1 MADSDPTTT
10 RIKPTPESCG
20 LPVSEGISWLELMA
34 QDSRPAP
41 DVLTTPSYQNRGSKP
56 LAAARYTSEDF
67 ARLERERM
75 WPRVWQFAAR
85 EEDLPEAGDYVV
97 YENAGRSFL
106 ISRQDDG
113 SVRAMHNVCLH
124 RGRKLRTEDGHA
136 DRFICPFH
144 GFAWNK
150 DGSFN
155 HMPCQWDF
163 AHLEEANL
171 SLPPVEVGQWGGY
184 IFLREEPGGPSLE
197 EYLAPLPEHFKRWR
211 HEECVTVMWVG
222 KEVAANWKVTAE
234 AFMEAWHTIV
244 THPQLLPFTGD
255 CNSAYWTWGD
265 HVNVNLV
272 PFGIMSPHLDP
283 TSHDQ
288 QWIVDE
294 FVKYNGRSGDNYDAG
309 GDPYYVAVPEGMT
322 ARKALG
328 AKMRAAYTA
337 QTGYDHEDATDA
349 ELLDALVYNVF
360 PNFAPWGGFMPNI
373 VYRWRPGKT
382 PDTCIM
388 EVRILMRVKKGEKHP
403 RGVPM
408 KFLRLDQKWTEAPEL
423 GILGD
428 VFEQDMDNLP
438 YVQQGL
444 HASKTGIVNLGNYQE
459 IRLRQFQQ
467 TLDKYLGI
475 AEGSDGA
482 KDSDGAGA

>member
-1 MADSDPTTT
+1 
-10 RIKPTPESCG
+10 
-20 LPVSEGISWLELMA
+20 MA

-136 DRFICPFH
+136 DRFVCPFH

-155 HMPCQWDF
+155 HMPCKWDF

-171 SLPPVEVGQWGGY
+171 SLPPVEVGNGAAIFSCARSRAGRALRNSSPPARTFQALAARGMHHRHVGGQGSARQLESDRRSLY
-184 IFLREEPGGPSLE
+184 GGM
-197 EYLAPLPEHFKRWR
+197 AP
-211 HEECVTVMWVG
+211 
-222 KEVAANWKVTAE
+222 
-234 AFMEAWHTIV
+234 IV

-283 TSHDQ
+283 SAHNQ

-309 GDPYYVAVPEGMT
+309 GDPYYVTVPEGVS
-322 ARKALG
+322 ARQALG

-337 QTGYDHEDATDA
+337 QTGYDHSDATDA

-438 YVQQGL
+438 YVQEGL
-444 HASKTGIVNLGNYQE
+444 HASKTASSIWAI
-459 IRLRQFQQ
+459 IRKSACASFSRRWTNIWAFPKAAMEQAHERDASKARQLRAD
-467 TLDKYLGI
+467 LWRGV
-475 AEGSDGA
+475 A
-482 KDSDGAGA
+482 